1 MKRGMIILVLIL
13 LTLPLYS
20 AQNLY
25 QQDSLLLR
33 VSLDSQ
39 FTLTPSGSSPS
50 VEDVSANL
58 FLYPTEDFRQKIVKI
73 DSAGTA
79 NNNSLTFKWK
89 DGQIGAKQYGY
100 NAVIQTNNQ
109 QLPVKDKIAYPL
121 TDHQVQGLEEY
132 LKPTK
137 TIDSDNP
144 NVIAKASELAEGE
157 TDLFK
162 VAFKLSSWVEE
173 NINYD
178 LNSVTATAS
187 LPASWVLQHR
197 EGVCDE
203 MTSLFVAM
211 ARSLGI
217 PARFV
222 SGISYSTSKLFDKP
236 WQPHGWGEIYI
247 PNVGWVAF
255 DITFGEYGYIDVT
268 HIKLRD
274 GFDPAEPATKF
285 EWLAHDVQL
294 KPDQLN
300 YDVSI
305 AKTGL
310 FVPEKIQL
318 TEEILAPE
326 VGSGSYNL
334 IKGILKNS
342 EDYYAATTLT
352 LAVPKEIDIL
362 GRNKRTILLSPKEVR
377 ETYWIIKAPE
387 NLPENAIYTFPSVIY
402 SEKNISVID
411 SFQVLAGKITYSKD
425 DVDKLTITNEEKTYS
440 RKITFNCQYP
450 SEIKVGDEA
459 KITCAIRNQG
469 TANLHDLKFCL
480 SSVCET
486 IDLPLNQEQKSE
498 ITIKGETAGEK
509 KVVITAENPDVEKKA
524 VIEYRVVDEP
534 KISVDLVGPSSLSF
548 NQVANLKIT
557 VGKAS
562 FSTPQNVRVTLT
574 GDGFNNLWEIVTLE
588 KTTELPLEIS
598 NLALTT
604 ENKFTVDVIWS
615 DQTGKE
621 YVTSKTI
628 TISGEAHNF
637 SEKVKMFIHKL
648 GKWFS

>member
-1 MKRGMIILVLIL
+1 MLIL
-13 LTLPLYS
+13 LLVLLALPLIN

-25 QQDSLLLR
+25 QQDSLLLQ
-33 VSLDSQ
+33 VSLDSR

-58 FLYPTEDFRQKIVKI
+58 LLYPQEDFRQKIMKI
-73 DSAGTA
+73 ESSGTLQ
-79 NNNSLTFKWK
+79 NNSLQFHWN
-89 DGQIGAKQYGY
+89 DQQIGKKQYGY
-100 NAVIQTNNQ
+100 TAVVQTNNQ
-109 QLPVKDKIAYPL
+109 QLQVKDKISYPL
-121 TDHQVQGLEEY
+121 TDHQVQGLEQY

-144 NVIAKASELAEGE
+144 QVIAKASELAEGE

-173 NINYD
+173 NVNYD
-178 LNSVTATAS
+178 LNTVTATAS
-187 LPASWVLQHR
+187 LPASWVLEHR

-236 WQPHGWGEIYI
+236 WQPHGWGEVYFPDI
-247 PNVGWVAF
+247 GWVAF

-274 GFDPAEPATKF
+274 GFDPAEPATTF
-285 EWLAHDVQL
+285 EWLAHNVQL
-294 KPDQLN
+294 KPDNLN
-300 YDVSI
+300 YAVSV
-305 AKTGL
+305 AKTGS
-310 FVPEKIQL
+310 FIPEKIQL
-318 TEEILAPE
+318 TQEILGTEVAP
-326 VGSGSYNL
+326 GSYNL

-352 LAVPKEIDIL
+352 LAVPKEVDIL

-387 NLPENAIYTFPSVIY
+387 NLQEDFIYTFPSVIY
-402 SEKNISVID
+402 SEKNISVTD
-411 SFQVLAGKITYSKD
+411 SFQVLNGKTTYTKD

-440 RKITFNCQYP
+440 RKVTFNCQYP
-450 SEIKVGDEA
+450 SEIKIGENA
-459 KITCAIRNQG
+459 KISCAIRNQG
-469 TANLHDLKFCL
+469 TTNLNDLKFCL

-486 IDLPLNQEQKSE
+486 INLPLNQEKKSE

-509 KVVITAENPDVEKKA
+509 KIVITAENNDVEKKS
-524 VIEYRVVDEP
+524 ILEYRVIDDP
-534 KISVDLVGPSSLSF
+534 KVSVDISGPSSLSF
-548 NQVANLKIT
+548 NQAANLKIN
-557 VGKAS
+557 VEKAS
-562 FSTPQNVRVTLT
+562 FTVPQNVRVTLT
-574 GDGFNNLWEIVTLE
+574 GAGFNNLWEIATLE
-588 KTTELPLEIS
+588 KTTTLPVEIN
-598 NLALTT
+598 NLPLTT

-615 DQTGKE
+615 DKNGKE
-621 YVTSKTI
+621 YVISKEMI
-628 TISGEAHNF
+628 IIGEAHSF
-637 SEKVKMFIHKL
+637 AERVKMFL
-648 GKWFS
+648 NRMGNFFS